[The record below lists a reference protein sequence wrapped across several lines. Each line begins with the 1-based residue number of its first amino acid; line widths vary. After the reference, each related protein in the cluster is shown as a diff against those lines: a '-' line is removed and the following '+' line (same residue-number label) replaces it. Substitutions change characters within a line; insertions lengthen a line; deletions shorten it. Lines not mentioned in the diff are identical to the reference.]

1 MTDYLRR
8 EDIELH
14 NRVDAQMYYEL
25 SSFYF
30 EEADLLD
37 EGRYVDWLDLFD
49 DDLFYWAP
57 TRTNRLRRQQALSI
71 SEPGGLAFTTKPES
85 PLRGVSAVL
94 IPVWRGRRIRRHVL
108 AI

>member
-37 EGRYVDWLDLFD
+37 EGR
-49 DDLFYWAP
+49 
-57 TRTNRLRRQQALSI
+57 
-71 SEPGGLAFTTKPES
+71 
-85 PLRGVSAVL
+85 
-94 IPVWRGRRIRRHVL
+94 
-108 AI
+108 